1 MQKYAELDNKID
13 DLVKKLPFF
22 SGLNKKEIV
31 LLKNNLVTHQYKKSQ
46 IILFQ
51 GGRNFGLFFIH
62 SGSVKI
68 TRSEKFQRES
78 CLKFLKKDEFFGLEN
93 LYLDESFI
101 TVQSLEDSIVS
112 FLPQEFFRPFVE
124 SNPSVALHLLKIA
137 NKLVCSYQEKLSYLT
152 QNNAEENLAK
162 VLLDLHN
169 SLSPSSDIAQEEVS
183 GKAPYAIPLSRADLA
198 SMIGTAQ
205 ETAIRLLSKFK
216 EEGYIMQE
224 KRKIFVKNSE
234 KIQALTR

>member
-1 MQKYAELDNKID
+1 MQKFAELDNGVD
-13 DLVKKLPFF
+13 DFVKKLPFY
-22 SGLNKKEIV
+22 SVLNKKEIA
-31 LLKNNLVTHQYKKSQ
+31 LFAKNLVTHRYKKNQ

-51 GGRNFGLFFIH
+51 GGRNFGLFYIL

-68 TRSEKFQRES
+68 TRSEKHQRES

-101 TVQSLEDSIVS
+101 TVQSLEDSVVS
-112 FLPQEFFRPFVE
+112 FLPQEFFHPFVE
-124 SNPSVALHLLKIA
+124 SNPSIALYLLKAA
-137 NKLVCSYQEKLSYLT
+137 NKHTCYYQEKLSYLT

-169 SLSPSSDIAQEEVS
+169 YLSVNPDITQKEDS
-183 GKAPYAIPLSRADLA
+183 GIAPYAMPLSRADLA

-205 ETAIRLLSKFK
+205 ETVIRILSKFK
-216 EEGYIMQE
+216 EDGYIKQE
-224 KRKIFVKNSE
+224 KRKIFVTNSE
-234 KIQALTR
+234 KIKSLTK